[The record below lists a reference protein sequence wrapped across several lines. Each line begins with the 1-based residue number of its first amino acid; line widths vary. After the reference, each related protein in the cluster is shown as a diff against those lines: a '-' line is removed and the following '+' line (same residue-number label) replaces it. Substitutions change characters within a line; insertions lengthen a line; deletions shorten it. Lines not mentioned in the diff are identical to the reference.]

1 MATRTRTYA
10 KPTPPSTHAAAK
22 ASRRRPQHEVRQY
35 EPNNTPNGGKAAEHH
50 NIAADDAKDRSKG
63 KSKGRG
69 RRSSRSSRHNDDE
82 DGDDDGRHDDD
93 YADRD
98 KSDDEDDRDDDDDY
112 RDQVDE
118 SLPSHPDDD
127 DDDDDGNEDASSWSR
142 NSPNSSSGRRPRR
155 GDRNRWRGGPPPL
168 PPKWDHTWEDIGKTP
183 KIYQTW
189 LIDVEAWRLRA
200 KHYRPL
206 AELALDLRDVIR
218 GDGRALIE
226 DLPLASVYSELGIEL
241 LMKTLA
247 VFDRKKIVNAGE
259 LMHRYGTIK
268 RLVGEVIGKFNGRF
282 LSIEADMRSAKLPV
296 YDDEHRAYKYLKA
309 LALPAPVEQNVMVN
323 AGSYNYEKF
332 NDALGL
338 LYPSTAPPHRDA
350 DRRKGDSKGK
360 GDSRGKSGKNHHQ
373 RRAAEVHAIED
384 VEDTGAADE
393 QYVDEVN
400 DAEDDQSASVN
411 NVDGQEGEYDAEY
424 DEEDEPIAEA
434 SVLVT
439 DALESAVTGMNEVL
453 TITADKLKALTQSR
467 GFGQLS
473 KGKGKGKKKGK
484 NDAGKSS
491 GGFQKTGDY
500 NGQPSKGYADRKGT
514 ETPGKSGSNQSGFQ
528 PRQRPAQVTIVED
541 ASYVCTTGSPHIQD
555 ASQSMSQPLATSFFK
570 SKSPSKDQDITSW
583 MTSGNRSASNSFS
596 VNMNTIESLPC
607 IPSEAFDIMY
617 ISDNDGHG
625 YMVLD
630 TACAKTCH
638 GRERRI
644 RPEQTLS
651 KHDITI
657 LGVEARDPFRF
668 GIAGCYSTRRNIMP
682 ASISKI
688 MMLILASSLGL
699 LSSLGSILDAP
710 NKVAHF
716 RAIGV
721 SNVPLKMTPN
731 GFLAVC
737 IIDWPESGIPE
748 DLDEWHRIG
757 RISDD
762 VVLPPSDRCPQ
773 VSMDIVTSPFE
784 QTAVQSFDMASTDHD
799 NEYVCSNQRVADESD
814 WESVEHYETADEG
827 TTKVSC
833 VMAQPDGEHLC
844 SNRRGDSHP
853 RHALPLLSGS
863 LTGGA
868 QTATRAE
875 YAVPQNGQQLAAEAA
890 NVRASDARP
899 AATQQVFENDAAALC
914 SCCRSPMPRHPCG
927 MGMQC
932 EYSQCGDWFCSVVCS
947 RRHACRP
954 RSDVAASASDGA
966 ATDGGG
972 SESDTSHHG
981 FVRGIGFLAVLAN
994 GAEAP
999 TPSKGKRASDD
1010 GPPKPPPKKPRSGDV
1025 PASSPKRQRPCPC
1038 HCMRTDNVRVV
1049 DEAEA
1054 AGWWQCT
1061 CMHCGPHQCQ
1071 QLMFPPVWVI
1081 SGGLCNDCRRY
1092 ANRPQVVAVLDD
1104 SSANRPRAVDG
1115 QRRRRKCTNLCIWN
1129 RTADYAKNRDK
1140 IEEAREGDRGM
1151 LKLMA
1156 WTMKY
1161 QLKHGRL
1168 FPFENPPGSGT
1179 WLESLI
1185 QEIRDMPG
1193 VLSALGDMCQF
1204 DFVSDTT
1211 GMPILKKL
1219 RWMSNSALLLMSVT
1233 PKCPGTHK
1241 HHPVQGKDTQP
1252 SQSYTP
1258 QLGHSLLSS
1267 IRHEAWLREPKR
1279 FVLTDRHTKFAQ
1291 ALAVA
1296 DDTWSPP
1303 FDTFDVCY
1311 LDANRHVEDWRPV
1324 IEEAWRIIA
1333 PRAAP
1338 AWEPEAG
1345 HPLLDAIQALVPWDL
1360 QRIQVVKTPKSRR
1373 IPVDIPVVHR
1383 GAALMYNDDS
1393 IFVESEPMSGVAFP
1407 RVKFQ
1412 KPVKVAIFF
1421 YGTAPDD
1428 SVAPPPPPAPPVEHP
1443 PPQGR
1448 LYGNGEISFPG
1459 LSFSQ
1464 LPDDIRRVVA
1474 RMHQNFGHPPPKE
1487 FLRQAAAVG
1496 ASHTTMTAIS
1506 ALRCETCIRESKP
1519 EGPRPTSMPKTICG
1533 QFGDKVLRD
1542 IVFVSDIHNIVHMV
1556 VGLIDDATWLFQH
1569 QRITTRVAADT
1580 WKTLCT
1586 LWLKP
1591 PGIPFSMVF
1600 DEDGAFKGEVLENLS
1615 MLGTVIHFC
1624 APGAHHQI
1632 AKIETIN
1639 DYWRTCLEKV
1649 IDSRAIFEP
1658 DDLDSAIMATD
1669 HAFNSSAKR
1678 CGRTPYAAVF
1688 GRVPRWP
1695 GELLSDE
1702 TSAMQRHNLSAH
1714 DALQFGEE
1722 HRLDALR
1729 AFADRK
1735 VVTAFKQSM
1744 MRKTVKAK
1752 DKDFCVPGARVGYW
1766 RDVGVRRG
1774 NGKRSKKEGYMI
1786 GTFVRW
1792 DERGENAIIAHGH
1805 RDVRVRRG
1813 QVREAVGWENWTPD
1827 EVDLADLRAAEE
1839 RLRQGIDPADMR
1851 QDGPHDDE
1859 PAEPDYDEDLHR
1871 GSGEEDAL
1879 SAEDLF
1885 MTDREDEE
1893 PGVQLFQPLP
1903 GIPLDAVLE
1912 AAAATPAEAASAAA
1926 PAAAAEAIVIPDE
1939 PMQLEAP
1946 ARSSNESAPSLRRPA
1961 DLPIALEISDAPP
1974 RRKSPDFFQDAI
1986 EPPAKYAR
1994 GEDFDEMSVL
2004 TAGFGYDICLHE
2016 PDGWDGRLD
2025 PPETVQPRY
2034 ECLALVVES
2043 DDTATRQ
2050 DVFEAYCRDMP
2061 TENPEA
2067 WECYTTTAIDQEPNL
2082 SRKDRKALD
2091 RELPWREIVKRGK
2104 QEIQLYVGAA
2114 SKEAAAFNKWQVL
2127 RPCSR
2132 KECRD
2137 KNCGLGPVVI
2147 AKCRIVLIGCGHPDF
2162 RKLDR
2167 YAPTPTD
2174 AAFTMV
2180 VQIYTTNQTMDPDG
2194 AWEMISGDVSNAF
2207 LQGEAKQRELPIYT
2221 APPRD
2226 PILAAA
2232 GVLVDAELYE
2242 VTGNIYG
2249 LPEAPQ
2255 IFSGV
2260 VTEKMVM
2267 LEYRIH
2273 SLDVICLML
2282 YDNGKLIAVVIF
2294 HVDDMLGAISPKY
2307 DWRPLFETFTW
2318 GNGWQRL
2325 SEGDITWNG
2334 RQILRLKDGRVRV
2347 HQSEKVK
2354 ALPIRRVPPITRD
2367 DHTLVGPEISE
2378 YKSNTGS
2385 LRYHSGKTRA
2395 DVAAPTSLLQ
2405 KSSPTLED
2413 PREIYKVVEYLAN
2426 TSEVGIVFVAVSLD
2440 TGIYVGFGD
2449 SSWANAED
2457 LKSQTGTLPVFVDR
2471 RALSGTSVGSLHDYK
2486 TVRTRRVVRS
2496 TLSAEANACDNT
2508 VDRMSYYNLFL
2519 TEILTGKPSK
2529 DRAPFFEQFAV
2540 TDCKSLYDAV
2550 HQATPSLEEKRC
2562 IDIVGIRDAL
2572 QKNHL
2577 PWLPTA
2583 QMLADRL
2590 TKLSWDPVRRMSA
2603 LMESTEVTSKDAE
2616 A

>member
-1 MATRTRTYA
+1 
-10 KPTPPSTHAAAK
+10 
-22 ASRRRPQHEVRQY
+22 
-35 EPNNTPNGGKAAEHH
+35 
-50 NIAADDAKDRSKG
+50 
-63 KSKGRG
+63 
-69 RRSSRSSRHNDDE
+69 
-82 DGDDDGRHDDD
+82 
-93 YADRD
+93 
-98 KSDDEDDRDDDDDY
+98 
-112 RDQVDE
+112 
-118 SLPSHPDDD
+118 
-127 DDDDDGNEDASSWSR
+127 
-142 NSPNSSSGRRPRR
+142 
-155 GDRNRWRGGPPPL
+155 
-168 PPKWDHTWEDIGKTP
+168 
-183 KIYQTW
+183 
-189 LIDVEAWRLRA
+189 
-200 KHYRPL
+200 
-206 AELALDLRDVIR
+206 
-218 GDGRALIE
+218 
-226 DLPLASVYSELGIEL
+226 
-241 LMKTLA
+241 
-247 VFDRKKIVNAGE
+247 
-259 LMHRYGTIK
+259 
-268 RLVGEVIGKFNGRF
+268 
-282 LSIEADMRSAKLPV
+282 
-296 YDDEHRAYKYLKA
+296 
-309 LALPAPVEQNVMVN
+309 
-323 AGSYNYEKF
+323 
-332 NDALGL
+332 
-338 LYPSTAPPHRDA
+338 
-350 DRRKGDSKGK
+350 
-360 GDSRGKSGKNHHQ
+360 
-373 RRAAEVHAIED
+373 
-384 VEDTGAADE
+384 
-393 QYVDEVN
+393 
-400 DAEDDQSASVN
+400 
-411 NVDGQEGEYDAEY
+411 
-424 DEEDEPIAEA
+424 
-434 SVLVT
+434 
-439 DALESAVTGMNEVL
+439 
-453 TITADKLKALTQSR
+453 
-467 GFGQLS
+467 
-473 KGKGKGKKKGK
+473 
-484 NDAGKSS
+484 
-491 GGFQKTGDY
+491 
-500 NGQPSKGYADRKGT
+500 
-514 ETPGKSGSNQSGFQ
+514 
-528 PRQRPAQVTIVED
+528 
-541 ASYVCTTGSPHIQD
+541 
-555 ASQSMSQPLATSFFK
+555 
-570 SKSPSKDQDITSW
+570 
-583 MTSGNRSASNSFS
+583 
-596 VNMNTIESLPC
+596 
-607 IPSEAFDIMY
+607 
-617 ISDNDGHG
+617 
-625 YMVLD
+625 
-630 TACAKTCH
+630 
-638 GRERRI
+638 
-644 RPEQTLS
+644 
-651 KHDITI
+651 
-657 LGVEARDPFRF
+657 
-668 GIAGCYSTRRNIMP
+668 
-682 ASISKI
+682 
-688 MMLILASSLGL
+688 
-699 LSSLGSILDAP
+699 
-710 NKVAHF
+710 
-716 RAIGV
+716 
-721 SNVPLKMTPN
+721 
-731 GFLAVC
+731 
-737 IIDWPESGIPE
+737 
-748 DLDEWHRIG
+748 
-757 RISDD
+757 
-762 VVLPPSDRCPQ
+762 
-773 VSMDIVTSPFE
+773 
-784 QTAVQSFDMASTDHD
+784 
-799 NEYVCSNQRVADESD
+799 
-814 WESVEHYETADEG
+814 
-827 TTKVSC
+827 
-833 VMAQPDGEHLC
+833 
-844 SNRRGDSHP
+844 
-853 RHALPLLSGS
+853 
-863 LTGGA
+863 
-868 QTATRAE
+868 
-875 YAVPQNGQQLAAEAA
+875 
-890 NVRASDARP
+890 
-899 AATQQVFENDAAALC
+899 
-914 SCCRSPMPRHPCG
+914 
-927 MGMQC
+927 
-932 EYSQCGDWFCSVVCS
+932 
-947 RRHACRP
+947 
-954 RSDVAASASDGA
+954 
-966 ATDGGG
+966 
-972 SESDTSHHG
+972 
-981 FVRGIGFLAVLAN
+981 
-994 GAEAP
+994 
-999 TPSKGKRASDD
+999 
-1010 GPPKPPPKKPRSGDV
+1010 
-1025 PASSPKRQRPCPC
+1025 
-1038 HCMRTDNVRVV
+1038 
-1049 DEAEA
+1049 
-1054 AGWWQCT
+1054 
-1061 CMHCGPHQCQ
+1061 
-1071 QLMFPPVWVI
+1071 
-1081 SGGLCNDCRRY
+1081 
-1092 ANRPQVVAVLDD
+1092 
-1104 SSANRPRAVDG
+1104 
-1115 QRRRRKCTNLCIWN
+1115 
-1129 RTADYAKNRDK
+1129 
-1140 IEEAREGDRGM
+1140 
-1151 LKLMA
+1151 
-1156 WTMKY
+1156 
-1161 QLKHGRL
+1161 
-1168 FPFENPPGSGT
+1168 
-1179 WLESLI
+1179 
-1185 QEIRDMPG
+1185 
-1193 VLSALGDMCQF
+1193 
-1204 DFVSDTT
+1204 
-1211 GMPILKKL
+1211 
-1219 RWMSNSALLLMSVT
+1219 
-1233 PKCPGTHK
+1233 
-1241 HHPVQGKDTQP
+1241 
-1252 SQSYTP
+1252 
-1258 QLGHSLLSS
+1258 
-1267 IRHEAWLREPKR
+1267 
-1279 FVLTDRHTKFAQ
+1279 
-1291 ALAVA
+1291 
-1296 DDTWSPP
+1296 
-1303 FDTFDVCY
+1303 
-1311 LDANRHVEDWRPV
+1311 
-1324 IEEAWRIIA
+1324 
-1333 PRAAP
+1333 
-1338 AWEPEAG
+1338 
-1345 HPLLDAIQALVPWDL
+1345 VPWDL

-1393 IFVESEPMSGVAFP
+1393 ILVESEPMSGVAFP

-1421 YGTAPDD
+1421 YGIAPDD
-1428 SVAPPPPPAPPVEHP
+1428 NMAPPPPPAPPVEHP

-1533 QFGDKVLRD
+1533 QFGDKVLCD
-1542 IVFVSDIHNIVHMV
+1542 IVFVSDIYNIIHMV

-1569 QRITTRVAADT
+1569 QRITTRVAADM

-1591 PGIPFSMVF
+1591 LGIPFSMVF

-1615 MLGTVIHFC
+1615 MMGTVIHFC

-1632 AKIETIN
+1632 AKIETMN

-1649 IDSRAIFEP
+1649 IDSRAIYEP

-1702 TSAMQRHNLSAH
+1702 TSAMQWHNLSAH

-1722 HRLDALR
+1722 YRLDALR

-1735 VVTAFKQSM
+1735 VITAFKQSM

-1813 QVREAVGWENWTPD
+1813 QVREAVGWENWQPD
-1827 EVDLADLRAAEE
+1827 EADLADLRAAEE

-1859 PAEPDYDEDLHR
+1859 PAEPEYDEDLHR
-1871 GSGEEDAL
+1871 GGGDEDGL

-1903 GIPLDAVLE
+1903 GLPLVAALE
-1912 AAAATPAEAASAAA
+1912 AAAAAAPAEAIA
-1926 PAAAAEAIVIPDE
+1926 IPDE

-1946 ARSSNESAPSLRRPA
+1946 ARSSNESAPLLRRPA

-1994 GEDFDEMSVL
+1994 GEDFGEMSVL

-2061 TENPEA
+2061 TEDPEA
-2067 WECYTTTAIDQEPNL
+2067 WECYMTTAIDQEPNM

-2114 SKEAAAFNKWQVL
+2114 SKEAAAFDKWQVL

-2137 KNCGLGPVVI
+2137 IWNDKVMRKRVLRARACYRDKNCGLGPVVN
-2147 AKCRIVLIGCGHPDF
+2147 AKCRIVLIGCGHPDL

-2207 LQGEAKQRELPIYT
+2207 LQGEAKQRELPIYM

-2260 VTEKMVM
+2260 VTEKMVL

-2273 SLDVICLML
+2273 SLDVMCFML
-2282 YDNGKLIAVVIF
+2282 YDKGKLIAVVIF

-2385 LRYHSGKTRA
+2385 LQYYSGKTRA

-2413 PREIYKVVEYLAN
+2413 LREIYKVVEYLVN
-2426 TSEVGIVFVAVSLD
+2426 TSEVGIVFVAVSFD

-2457 LKSQTGTLPVFVDR
+2457 LKSQTGTLLVFVDR
-2471 RALSGTSVGSLHDYK
+2471 KALSGTSVGSLHDYK

-2529 DRAPFFEQFAV
+2529 DRAPLFEQFAV

-2550 HQATPSLEEKRC
+2550 RQATPSLEEKRC
-2562 IDIVGIRDAL
+2562 IIDIVGIRDAL

-2577 PWLPTA
+2577 LWVPTA
-2583 QMLADRL
+2583 QMLADGL
-2590 TKLSWDPVRRMSA
+2590 TKFSWDLVRRMSA
-2603 LMESTEVTSKDAE
+2603 LMESTEVTLKDAE